1 MIEKKYLIVN
11 KKIHKRLKQRAL
23 DKEST
28 IRKELESI
36 LENALELKTS

>member
-1 MIEKKYLIVN
+1 MIEKKYVIVN
-11 KKIHKRLKQRAL
+11 KKIHKKLKQIAL